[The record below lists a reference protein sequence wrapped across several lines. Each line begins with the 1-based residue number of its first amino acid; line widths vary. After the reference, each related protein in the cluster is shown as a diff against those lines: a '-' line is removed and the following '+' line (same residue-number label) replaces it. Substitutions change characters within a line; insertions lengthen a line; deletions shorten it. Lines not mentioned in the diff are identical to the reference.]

1 MNNIKRIGLIASMTA
16 LSLALVA
23 CGGNEAANNGGENAA
38 NNTEANAG
46 NNVAT
51 EEAADPSELGAIAVV
66 SREDGSGTRGAFVE
80 IVGILEEDE
89 NGEEIDMTTQE
100 ADIQNS
106 TNGVMTTVAG
116 NPSAIGYISLGSLND
131 TVKALSI
138 DGVEPT
144 AETIIAGDYAIAR
157 PFLLVT
163 KGAPAE
169 GSIEEDFL
177 KFAHSKEGQDLAEQE
192 GYVRVAGEEE
202 YEAAGL
208 SGSITVAGST
218 SVTPL
223 VEVLVEA
230 YTAHNPDVTIEIQS
244 TGSSAGIQAATEGTA
259 QIGMSSRNLKDEE
272 KGELE
277 ELVLAQDGIAVIVNT
292 ENPLADM
299 SLENVK
305 NIFLGE
311 MADWSEL
318 AE

>member
-1 MNNIKRIGLIASMTA
+1 MTA